1 MNLRTTGG
9 LSTLCLALL
18 AGTAVVLPMGS
29 GSVAQAVPPSR
40 TVPAMPSNLRVT
52 VGADGRVTLNWTDN
66 SNNET
71 GFRIVREIQTGPNA
85 WFASG
90 GATVTANVTTYSESP

>member
-18 AGTAVVLPMGS
+18 AGTVVAFPMGT
-29 GSVAQAVPPSR
+29 GSVASAVPPAPR
-40 TVPAMPSNLRVT
+40 TVPAAPTNLRVT
-52 VGADGRVTLNWTDN
+52 VGPDGRVTLNWSDN

-71 GFRIVREIQTGPNA
+71 GFRIVREIQAGPNA

-90 GATVTANVTTYSESP
+90 GASVTANVTSYSEM